1 MSLSATIVAFSI
13 LAAAP
18 PSAIADKTP
27 SLFETERGPDEDRL
41 RFFKQGGQTVID
53 ISGSSGMGKA
63 TVKRK
68 APQWPVSTVVRLHL
82 SGLESFRVGTGNI
95 HVEWWVSSGGDNRT
109 WIALSQGKAEVEI
122 DRTSPYYTKLRIVG
136 GNGKVPLQDGYFEI
150 PLPAKLLESNPQEIT
165 LQWIDFYRR

>member
-1 MSLSATIVAFSI
+1 MSLSATIVAISL

-18 PSAIADKTP
+18 SPSTADEAP
-27 SLFETERGPDEDRL
+27 SLFETELGPDEDRL
-41 RFFKQGGQTVID
+41 RLFRQGGQTVIG
-53 ISGSSGMGKA
+53 ISDPSGMGKA

-68 APQWPVSTVVRLHL
+68 TPRWPVSMVVRLHL
-82 SGLESFRVGTGNI
+82 GGLESFRVGTGNI

-136 GNGKVPLQDGYFEI
+136 GNGKVPLRGGYFEVPI
-150 PLPAKLLESNPQEIT
+150 PAKLLKGNPQEIT
-165 LQWIDFYRR
+165 LRWIDFYRR

>member
-1 MSLSATIVAFSI
+1 MTLSAKIAAI
-13 LAAAP
+13 LMLAASP
-18 PSAIADKTP
+18 PPAVADETP
-27 SLFETERGPDEDRL
+27 SLFETELGPDEDRL
-41 RFFKQGGQTVID
+41 RFFQHGGQAVVD
-53 ISGSSGMGKA
+53 ISDSSGMGKA

-68 APQWPVSTVVRLHL
+68 TLRWPVSTVVRLHL
-82 SGLESFRVGTGNI
+82 SGLESFRVGTGNM

-136 GNGKVPLQDGYFEI
+136 GNGTMPLQDGYFEI
-150 PLPAKLLESNPQEIT
+150 PLPAKLLEGNPQEIT

>member
-1 MSLSATIVAFSI
+1 MSLSATIVAISL

-18 PSAIADKTP
+18 PAVADEAP
-27 SLFETERGPDEDRL
+27 RLFETELEPDEDRL
-41 RFFKQGGQTVID
+41 RFFRHGGQTVID
-53 ISGSSGMGKA
+53 ISDCSGMGKA

-68 APQWPVSTVVRLHL
+68 TPRWPVSMVVRLHL
-82 SGLESFRVGTGNI
+82 SGLESFRAAAGQV

-136 GNGKVPLQDGYFEI
+136 GNGKVPLKGGHKHERSPDRER
-150 PLPAKLLESNPQEIT
+150 A
-165 LQWIDFYRR
+165 